1 MRTWTTKQSKIN
13 YNLSQP
19 VVNKCKIFVTNT
31 HEKYFGRTDILSL
44 GLKGVSVRVKIQE
57 HVQAPTG
64 IQRFI
69 QNKKRLYFCVN
80 LEA

>member
-1 MRTWTTKQSKIN
+1 M
-13 YNLSQP
+13 
-19 VVNKCKIFVTNT
+19 TNT

-44 GLKGVSVRVKIQE
+44 GLKGVSVRVKSQE